1 MYKVLHY
8 FTDSQDENRAYHTGD
23 TFPREGMTVSDERIA
38 ELSSKNN
45 KLGIPLIGNGKTEPK
60 AEVAEEEKPKP
71 KRTAKKKG

>member
-23 TFPREGMTVSDERIA
+23 TFPRDGLSVSDERIA

-45 KLGIPLIGNGKTEPK
+45 KLGIPLIGNGKAEPK
-60 AEVAEEEKPKP
+60 AEAEDKPKP
-71 KRTAKKKG
+71 KRTVKKKG